1 MVARRGLP
9 PLDPLAE
16 TPPAPPPADL
26 AAWWQAIWDLSPVGL
41 FVADR
46 GGACLFSNARFR
58 SIAGLG
64 DGASVVGRGWAAALH
79 RDDVD
84 RVLSGWEVA
93 ALTGRPFQ
101 EEARFHHA
109 DGRLVWTVLR
119 AADVAAGLAPASRVA
134 FVEDVTVHRRAAEL
148 ESARTRELETL
159 LDVTT
164 HDLREPLRALSG
176 IASLVRS
183 EHGDRLGGDGCDL
196 LDRLMRGA
204 GRMDALIA
212 AVSTLVRAQGI
223 GRDQAIVDSAVL
235 AREAVRRIRETRPD
249 RAGHLELGGPFHP
262 MRAHAEWAIQ
272 SLVHL
277 IDNALTF
284 GGDGM
289 VTVEGVRTPGGDVGF
304 RVRDGG
310 SGVPRHLRDEVF
322 GLFKR
327 GVGRGV
333 PGLGLGLAI
342 VRTVAE
348 RHGGRAF
355 VEGDGERGG
364 AFVATFGP
372 APSEPAP
379 GR

>member
-9 PLDPLAE
+9 PVE
-16 TPPAPPPADL
+16 PPILQAPGRPPADL
-26 AAWWQAIWDLSPVGL
+26 TAWWQAIWDLSPVGL
-41 FVADR
+41 FVAD
-46 GGACLFSNARFR
+46 GGGGCLFTNIRYR

-64 DGASVVGRGWAAALH
+64 AAAALGRGWATTLH
-79 RDDVD
+79 PDDAD
-84 RVLSGWEVA
+84 RVLSGWETA
-93 ALTGRPFQ
+93 ALAGGPFE
-101 EEARFHHA
+101 EEARFLHA
-109 DGRLVWTVLR
+109 DGRVVWTVLR
-119 AADVAAGLAPASRVA
+119 AADVAPGLAPASRVA
-134 FVEDVTVHRRAAEL
+134 FVEDVTLHRRAAEI
-148 ESARTRELETL
+148 EAARTRELETL
-159 LDVTT
+159 LAVTT

-176 IASLVRS
+176 IASLVRV
-183 EHGDRLGGDGCDL
+183 EHGERLGVDGCDL

-223 GRDQAIVDSAVL
+223 RREQPIVDSAVL
-235 AREAVRRIRETRPD
+235 AREAVRRVGEARPD
-249 RAGHLELGGPFHP
+249 RAGQIELGGAFPP

-284 GGDGM
+284 GGDGP
-289 VTVEGVRTPGGDVGF
+289 VQVEGVRAPGGEVGF

-333 PGLGLGLAI
+333 PGLGVGLAI

-379 GR
+379 G